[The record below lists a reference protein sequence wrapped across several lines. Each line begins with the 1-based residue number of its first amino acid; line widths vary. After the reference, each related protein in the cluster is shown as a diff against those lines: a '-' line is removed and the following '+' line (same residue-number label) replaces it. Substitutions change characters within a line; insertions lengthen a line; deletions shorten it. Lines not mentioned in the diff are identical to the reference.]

1 MNLTASHDSPRMAT
15 SFQNKHQYKFR
26 MGARD
31 NHTLNLAPPAET
43 TLHEMRMMLL
53 HQFTFLSAP
62 HIWNG
67 EELGMWGADDPDCRK
82 PILWKDIDHRP
93 QTWRPD
99 GRESRPITV
108 RPNLELLDYY
118 RVLIALRKE
127 RRELVCGKIE
137 YILTDDHAMTLAYR
151 RVMADRETIIAF
163 NRSDRPQVIRL
174 KRDTGTMLKSLM
186 ESRQGSLAA
195 FEQTDSEI
203 HFELAPFSGVAL
215 GTVQ

>member
-1 MNLTASHDSPRMAT
+1 
-15 SFQNKHQYKFR
+15 
-26 MGARD
+26 
-31 NHTLNLAPPAET
+31 
-43 TLHEMRMMLL
+43 
-53 HQFTFLSAP
+53 
-62 HIWNG
+62 
-67 EELGMWGADDPDCRK
+67 MWGADDPDCRK